1 MVEDIVIENLNTSER
16 LPLSMLTT
24 PFYILESVDWG
35 TIQSTHYSYK
45 FINQI
50 GVYISGT
57 YLGIRNI
64 NIIGWIIASSEEE
77 MDLRKDYLNKLINP
91 QNSFRCYYKSYE
103 LDFLLSETIKY
114 SATSKENNEVVCKFQ
129 ISGVCPNPLFKSV
142 KEKREEIAVYHP
154 KFHFPLT
161 ISETPNPP
169 KGIVFGERSREA
181 LITIVNE
188 GSVSTGFKIVF
199 KAIGAVSSPYLVNAK
214 TREFMRINSSM
225 EAGQEIVINTVL
237 GEKKITST
245 KEGGET
251 ENYFKNKDLGSSWL
265 QLEVGENIFGYGAL
279 ENVDNLEILLYHQ
292 DKWLEVQGCK

>member
-1 MVEDIVIENLNTSER
+1 MVEDIVIENLDTSEQ

-50 GVYISGT
+50 GVYVSGT
-57 YLGIRNI
+57 YLGTRDI

-77 MDLRKDYLNKLINP
+77 MDSRKDYLNKLINP

-114 SATSKENNEVVCKFQ
+114 STTSRENNEVVCKFQ
-129 ISGVCPNPLFKSV
+129 ISGVCPNPLFKST
-142 KEKREEIAVYHP
+142 EGKREEIAVYHP

-161 ISETPNPP
+161 ISETPDPP
-169 KGIVFGERSREA
+169 KGIIFGERSKEA
-181 LITIVNE
+181 LVTIINE
-188 GSVSTGFKIVF
+188 GSVSTGFRIVF
-199 KAIGAVSSPYLVNAK
+199 KAIGAVSNPYLVNAQ
-214 TREFMRINSSM
+214 TREFMRIDSSM

-237 GEKKITST
+237 GEKKITSV

-251 ENYFKNKDLGSSWL
+251 ENYFKYKDIGSSWL
-265 QLEVGENIFGYGAL
+265 QLEVGENIFGYGAS